1 MVFGFNHMKIKIKHR
16 IRILKINDTHY
27 IVYQRMYF
35 LKLIP
40 YWHKL
45 KTFNNCKFKE
55 IYNYADVFA
64 KQQYPHI
71 LEIKYKN

>member
-1 MVFGFNHMKIKIKHR
+1 MKIKIKHR

-45 KTFNNCKFKE
+45 KIFNNIKFKE
-55 IYNYADVFA
+55 IYNYADELA

-71 LEIKYKN
+71 LEIKYKKS